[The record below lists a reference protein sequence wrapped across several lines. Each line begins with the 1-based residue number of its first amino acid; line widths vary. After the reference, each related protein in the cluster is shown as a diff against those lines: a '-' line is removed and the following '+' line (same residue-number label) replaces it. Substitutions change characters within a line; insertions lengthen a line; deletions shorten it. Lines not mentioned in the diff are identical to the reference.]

1 MSLDGIKYLVV
12 GAGFFGAVVAE
23 RIANDL
29 GERVLVIDRRTHIGG
44 NSYSEPDSETGI
56 EVHRYGSHIFHTRH
70 GEVWE
75 YVTRFS
81 GFNTYRHKVLTRF
94 GDRVFRMPIN
104 LSTINDF
111 YGLSLSPSEARE
123 FLRSET
129 AREGILEPANLEE
142 KAVASIGRPLYEAFI
157 KGYTHKQWERDP
169 RELPASIISRLP
181 VRFSYNDDY
190 FSDPWQG
197 IPTIGYG
204 ALFRRLLAHERIE
217 VRLGLDF
224 FDIREQ
230 IPAGCSVIYTGP
242 IDRFFDYRHGQLGW
256 RTLRFESEVLP
267 VEDHQGTAVMNYADA
282 DVPYTRVHEFRH
294 YHPERSHPDDR
305 TVIFREYSTGRDA
318 AADPYYPVNAAED
331 RRKLELYQAEAG
343 RLPDVLFGGR
353 LGEYR
358 YLDMDQ
364 TILSA
369 LKMYDERIRPAR
381 RSA

>member
-169 RELPASIISRLP
+169 HELPASIISRLP

-204 ALFRRLLAHERIE
+204 ELFRRLFAHERIE

-318 AADPYYPVNAAED
+318 AADPCYPVNAAED

-369 LKMYDERIRPAR
+369 LKMYDERIRPPR